1 MSTNTPDM
9 SPTHHYMTLA
19 LSEAQN
25 AYTRG
30 EVPVGAVLVD
40 SVTGHVIA
48 TTSNRVE
55 EIGDPTAH
63 AELLAI
69 RIGAT
74 LRQEQRLNACDLYVT
89 LEPCTMCAGALAH
102 ARIRRIIFGA
112 YDTKGGAIEQGCCVF
127 EQDTIHHK
135 PEIIGGVMEQQ
146 CADMLKKFF
155 RERR

>member
-1 MSTNTPDM
+1 MSQMKHAN
-9 SPTHHYMTLA
+9 HYMELA
-19 LSEAQN
+19 LAEAQD

-55 EIGDPTAH
+55 ELHDPTAH

-74 LRQEQRLNACDLYVT
+74 LRQGQRLSTCDLFVT

-102 ARIRRIIFGA
+102 ARVRRIFFGA
-112 YDTKGGAIEQGCCVF
+112 YDAKGGAVEHGCCVF
-127 EQDTIHHK
+127 EQNTIHHK

-146 CADMLKKFF
+146 CGDILKKFF

>member
-1 MSTNTPDM
+1 MSQMAHAN
-9 SPTHHYMTLA
+9 HYMELA
-19 LSEAQN
+19 LREAQD
-25 AYTRG
+25 AYNRG

-48 TTSNRVE
+48 TTYNRVE
-55 EIGDPTAH
+55 ELNDPTAH

-69 RIGAT
+69 RIGST
-74 LRQEQRLNACDLYVT
+74 LRQNQRLNNCDLFVT

-102 ARIRRIIFGA
+102 ARLRRIIFGA
-112 YDTKGGAIEQGCCVF
+112 YDAKGGAVEHGCCVF

-135 PEIIGGVMEQQ
+135 PDIVGGVMEQQ
-146 CADMLKKFF
+146 CGDILKKFF